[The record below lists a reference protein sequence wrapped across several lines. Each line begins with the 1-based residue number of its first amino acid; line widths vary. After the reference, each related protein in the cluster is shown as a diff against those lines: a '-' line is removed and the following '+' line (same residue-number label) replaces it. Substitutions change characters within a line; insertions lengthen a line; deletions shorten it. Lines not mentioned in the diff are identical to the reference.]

1 MNVLRKMGAAVLMV
15 LFLMVAV
22 CYGESAIEDVTSQ
35 RVKTANYSSRGESYL
50 KKGMLDKA
58 IAEFNKAIKINPRDA
73 DAYYNRG
80 LAYYYKGQYDQAISD
95 FNRVLEI
102 NPGDIRAYKGRALVY
117 QNKGQYDEAISD
129 YDTAITEMDSI
140 YTEIHINR
148 GVAYAR
154 GKGQYDKAIS
164 DYTKA
169 IEINPKNARA
179 YYNRGIAYQSEGKYD
194 EAISDYTQAIERN
207 PRYAP
212 AYANRGLVYASGKGQ
227 YDKAISDYTK
237 AIEINPKDTKAY
249 NNRGIAY
256 QDTGQYELAIAD
268 FNKAIEIN
276 PRHAAAYYNR
286 GLAHANRGELDQAAS
301 DYNRA
306 VELDPKYR
314 EASYQNAY
322 ANKGH
327 DDKTASGFSKT
338 LKISP
343 MYGNNKSQ
351 YDHQV
356 ISNYNKVIGA
366 NPGDAKA
373 YYHRGVAYYNKGQ
386 YDEAI
391 ADFNKSIELDPNYDR
406 PVNGLAYV
414 LALDGK
420 QLNKALEL
428 SRHSLELKPDEPY
441 YWITLA
447 EIYYRMGRIPD
458 ARIANNNARRFAKE
472 ESLIKLIEEQAQ
484 RIETRSGEDGS
495 KTQK

>member
-15 LFLMVAV
+15 LFLVVGV
-22 CYGESAIEDVTSQ
+22 CYGESAIEEVTSQ

-50 KKGMLDKA
+50 KKGMPDKA

-80 LAYYYKGQYDQAISD
+80 IASYYKGQYDQAISD

-140 YTEIHINR
+140 YAEIHINR

-194 EAISDYTQAIERN
+194 EAISDYT
-207 PRYAP
+207 
-212 AYANRGLVYASGKGQ
+212 
-227 YDKAISDYTK
+227 K

-276 PRHAAAYYNR
+276 PRYAAAYYNR

-343 MYGNNKSQ
+343 MYGNNKNQ
-351 YDHQV
+351 YDQV

-447 EIYYRMGRIPD
+447 EIYYRMGRILD

-484 RIETRSGEDGS
+484 RIETRSREDGS

>member
-15 LFLMVAV
+15 LFLVVGV

-35 RVKTANYSSRGESYL
+35 RVKAANYSSRGESYL

-80 LAYYYKGQYDQAISD
+80 IAYYYKGQYDQAISD

-140 YTEIHINR
+140 YAEIHINR

-154 GKGQYDKAIS
+154 
-164 DYTKA
+164 
-169 IEINPKNARA
+169 
-179 YYNRGIAYQSEGKYD
+179 
-194 EAISDYTQAIERN
+194 
-207 PRYAP
+207 
-212 AYANRGLVYASGKGQ
+212 GKGQ

-256 QDTGQYELAIAD
+256 QSTGQYELAIAD

-276 PRHAAAYYNR
+276 PRYAAAYYNR
-286 GLAHANRGELDQAAS
+286 GLAHANRGDLDQAAS

-322 ANKGH
+322 ANKGQ

-351 YDHQV
+351 YDQV

-406 PVNGLAYV
+406 PVNGLAYI

-484 RIETRSGEDGS
+484 RIETRSREDGS
-495 KTQK
+495 KTRK